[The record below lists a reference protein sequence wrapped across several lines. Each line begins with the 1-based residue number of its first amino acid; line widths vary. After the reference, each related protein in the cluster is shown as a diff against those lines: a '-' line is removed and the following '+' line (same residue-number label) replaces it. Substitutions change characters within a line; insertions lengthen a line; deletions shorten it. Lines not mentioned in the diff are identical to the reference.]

1 MNRPKTMKPQVETRT
16 VTTDGTFE
24 GFAEFLRSDNPA
36 DLVETELNYEHTLTD
51 PRCDPEENEYETD
64 GPHEFRL
71 KKRKT
76 TTVMETSPMGQPSSV
91 GGEEQVVED
100 LVIHLSD
107 SVREMFAGWTMSW
120 KFAIDGYNGNGRE
133 SISDTPEGSRIFKQ
147 SVITPYSDPAEWKT
161 ITVGKVMEMR
171 TLLAGYADHDD
182 LEFNITW
189 SRQEPSFSQ
198 LERTQRE
205 LDLLK
210 RAMAQTQA
218 MLLGIFNRPSIDITR
233 LVFRSKTQ
241 RNSQISVLITE
252 DVEPRKGR
260 ITSRSSLYNLQSI
273 IHDVKLICYNRMPRS
288 KQPFMSQAHH
298 LICHVQSRALYFAPL
313 RSTYQVYCKALSS
326 PAEENDQLPPLPL
339 WPVWAEAYCTPYTIV
354 PGFKTPSSPK
364 SLYRL
369 ADMLIIP
376 QLKAICRQQI
386 SNSIHV
392 QNVIS
397 ELQSSVFEQHEELR
411 VDAYKFMRNTWHL
424 YQSSEIVPF
433 LANMSEAEA
442 ALVFNHILKN
452 LPVSNSL
459 LQPV

>member
-133 SISDTPEGSRIFKQ
+133 SISDTPEGSRILSSHSLK
-147 SVITPYSDPAEWKT
+147 YSETQHMDKT
-161 ITVGKVMEMR
+161 KRKRDEIEKPSEG
-171 TLLAGYADHDD
+171 LYCDD
-182 LEFNITW
+182 SDDDW
-189 SRQEPSFSQ
+189 DS
-198 LERTQRE
+198 
-205 LDLLK
+205 D
-210 RAMAQTQA
+210 
-218 MLLGIFNRPSIDITR
+218 
-233 LVFRSKTQ
+233 
-241 RNSQISVLITE
+241 TE
-252 DVEPRKGR
+252 DVEPEKNATFKATIHVTG
-260 ITSRSSLYNLQSI
+260 TSI
-273 IHDVKLICYNRMPRS
+273 LIVDCSRRTY
-288 KQPFMSQAHH
+288 QAF
-298 LICHVQSRALYFAPL
+298 IDYAVCGALYFAPL
-313 RSTYQVYCKALSS
+313 RSTYQVYCKALSN